1 MDCIPSRKYV
11 CDICIKEY
19 SSRQNLWKHNNKYHM
34 IENTQNV
41 TECNTPV
48 TNCNINVTE
57 CNTPVTIN
65 EQLNNNI
72 TEVHKLIC
80 NICNKQF
87 NNRQTKWR
95 HEKKCKK
102 PAQLD
107 KVEKME
113 LESLELKEDK
123 PHHKVTETNNT
134 VNGTNNNIIY
144 INKDATKEIFNKD
157 ITRLISYIEKSKIKK
172 NEKTLKI
179 LNKLKSMDMNKE
191 MFKQLNILSYNN
203 IDVVEDTIY
212 L

>member
-1 MDCIPSRKYV
+1 M
-11 CDICIKEY
+11 
-19 SSRQNLWKHNNKYHM
+19 
-34 IENTQNV
+34 ENIM
-41 TECNTPV
+41 E
-48 TNCNINVTE
+48 NI
-57 CNTPVTIN
+57 
-65 EQLNNNI
+65 
-72 TEVHKLIC
+72 
-80 NICNKQF
+80 
-87 NNRQTKWR
+87 
-95 HEKKCKK
+95 CKK

-113 LESLELKEDK
+113 LESLKEDK

-157 ITRLISYIEKSKIKK
+157 ITSLISYIEKSKIKK
-172 NEKTLKI
+172 SEKTLKI